1 MTYTITT
8 ILGQSFCCECI
19 GCDLAA
25 GRIIPPGG
33 MIAETEHFILHQDP
47 EVPIRAFFIVA
58 SKAHIQSMDQMSA
71 AEAQECF
78 ELVYRAR
85 KLQSQLGDI
94 SEVLVIQEE
103 RSEHFHLWLLP
114 RYAWMDE
121 RFANSLTTVREMLKY
136 AREHR
141 RSEDEIA
148 EILGTVKRSRELWTL
163 A

>member
-1 MTYTITT
+1 MTYPITT
-8 ILGQSFCCECI
+8 ILGQSFTCECI
-19 GCDLAA
+19 GCDIAS
-25 GRIIPPGG
+25 GKITPHGG

-78 ELVYRAR
+78 ELAYRAR
-85 KLQSQLGDI
+85 KIQSQLGDI
-94 SEVLVIQEE
+94 SEVLVLQEE

-136 AREHR
+136 SRENR
-141 RSEDEIA
+141 KTSEEIA
-148 EILGTVKRSRELWTL
+148 EILRVVKQSRLL
-163 A
+163 LSS

>member
-1 MTYTITT
+1 MSYTITT
-8 ILGQSFCCECI
+8 ILGQSFLCECI
-19 GCDLAA
+19 GCDIAS
-25 GRIIPPGG
+25 GRIVPPGG

-71 AEAQECF
+71 AEARECF
-78 ELVYRAR
+78 DLVYRAR
-85 KLQSQLGDI
+85 KLQSRLGDI

-121 RFANSLTTVREMLKY
+121 RFANSLSTVREMLKY
-136 AREHR
+136 ARENR
-141 RSEDEIA
+141 KTSEEVA
-148 EILGTVKRSRELWTL
+148 EILRVVKQSRLL
-163 A
+163 LSS

>member
-8 ILGQSFCCECI
+8 ILGQTFPCECI
-19 GCDLAA
+19 GCDITS
-25 GRIIPPGG
+25 GRIVPPGG
-33 MIAETEHFILHQDP
+33 MIAETEHFVLHQDP

-71 AEAQECF
+71 AEARECF
-78 ELVYRAR
+78 DLLYRAR
-85 KLQSQLGDI
+85 RLQSRLGDI

-121 RFANSLTTVREMLKY
+121 QFANSLSTVREILKF
-136 AREHR
+136 ARENR
-141 RSEDEIA
+141 KTADEVA
-148 EILGTVKRSRELWTL
+148 EILRTVSQSRLL
-163 A
+163 LSG

>member
-8 ILGQSFCCECI
+8 ILNQSFTCECI
-19 GCDLAA
+19 GCDIAS
-25 GRIIPPGG
+25 GRIVPPGG
-33 MIAETEHFILHQDP
+33 VIAETEHFILHQDP

-71 AEAQECF
+71 AEARECF
-78 ELVYRAR
+78 DLVYQAR
-85 KLQSQLGDI
+85 KIQSQLGGI

-114 RYAWMDE
+114 RYTWMDE
-121 RFANSLTTVREMLKY
+121 LFTNSLTTVREMLKY

-141 RSEDEIA
+141 RSEDDIKK
-148 EILGTVKRSRELWTL
+148 ILETVKRSRELWTL